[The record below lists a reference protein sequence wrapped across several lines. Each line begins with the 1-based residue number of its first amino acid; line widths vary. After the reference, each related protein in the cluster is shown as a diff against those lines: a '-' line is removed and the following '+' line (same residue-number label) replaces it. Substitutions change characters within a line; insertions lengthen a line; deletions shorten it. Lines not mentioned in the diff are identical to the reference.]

1 MREFG
6 RNDLQAVA
14 SELFPPVAQAVE
26 WLKGYGDARM
36 TGSGA
41 CVFCAFSSEGEA
53 DEVLGKMPPVWTAW
67 KARSLARHPLQAL
80 LQVERVIV

>member
-1 MREFG
+1 
-6 RNDLQAVA
+6 LQAVA
-14 SELFPPVAQAVE
+14 SGLFPQVAQAVE
-26 WLKGYGDARM
+26 WLGTYGDARM

-53 DEVLGKMPPVWTAW
+53 DAVLSNMPPIWTAW

-80 LQVERVIV
+80 LQVDGVIE